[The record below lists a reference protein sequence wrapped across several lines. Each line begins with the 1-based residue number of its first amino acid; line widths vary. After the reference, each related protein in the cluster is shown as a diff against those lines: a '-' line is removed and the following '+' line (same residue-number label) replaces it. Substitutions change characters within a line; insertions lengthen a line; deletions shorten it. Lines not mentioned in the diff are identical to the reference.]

1 MNTLAQGIDET
12 VADLWKALMTQGVT
26 NAISGLS
33 QMCETDIKA
42 YSIEAKRIP
51 VIDIPD
57 LLGGPEAM
65 VAGVYLQMSGAG
77 SGHIVIVCDPESAF
91 DMIDMLMGEPQGTT
105 TEFDE
110 MEQSVLGEVGNVMG
124 SQFLKTLADATGL
137 DLRVS
142 PPAVMMDM
150 SASILDATLADLLS
164 QTDEILILNTTFG
177 TENHKINGKFLA
189 LPNPE
194 LQAKLFVRL
203 AMPVTKMTDAT
214 DATDVTLLPL

>member
-12 VADLWKALMTQGVT
+12 VAELWKALMTQGVT
-26 NAISGLS
+26 NAVSGLS
-33 QMCETDIKA
+33 QMCDTPIKV
-42 YSIEAKRIP
+42 YSIDAKRIP
-51 VIDIPD
+51 VTDIPD

-65 VAGVYLQMSGAG
+65 AAGVYLQMSGAG

-91 DMIDMLMGEPQGTT
+91 DLIDMLMGEPQGTT
-105 TEFDE
+105 SEFDE
-110 MEQSVLGEVGNVMG
+110 MEQSVLGELGNVMG
-124 SQFLKTLADATGL
+124 SQFLNTLADATGL

-150 SASILDATLADLLS
+150 AASILDATLADLLS
-164 QTDEILILNTTFG
+164 RTDEILILDTTFG
-177 TENHKINGKFLA
+177 TEDRKINGKFLA

-203 AMPVTKMTDAT
+203 AMPASETADA
-214 DATDVTLLPL
+214 APIPL

>member
-1 MNTLAQGIDET
+1 MSTLVQGIDET
-12 VADLWKALMTQGVT
+12 IAGLWRVLMTKGVT
-26 NAISGLS
+26 NAVSGLS
-33 QMCETDIKA
+33 QMCEAHIKVS
-42 YSIEAKRIP
+42 SIDAKQIP
-51 VIDIPD
+51 VMSIPD

-65 VAGVYLQMSGAG
+65 VAGVYLQMSGSGA
-77 SGHIVIVCDPESAF
+77 GHIVIVCPPSAAF
-91 DMIDMLMGEPQGTT
+91 DMIDMLMDEPQGTT
-105 TEFDE
+105 SEFDE

-124 SQFLKTLADATGL
+124 SQFLNTLADATGL

-164 QTDEILILNTTFG
+164 QTNEILMLDTTFG
-177 TENHKINGKFLA
+177 TDDRQINGKFLA

-203 AMPVTKMTDAT
+203 GMPAAK
-214 DATDVTLLPL
+214 LN

>member
-1 MNTLAQGIDET
+1 
-12 VADLWKALMTQGVT
+12 
-26 NAISGLS
+26 
-33 QMCETDIKA
+33 
-42 YSIEAKRIP
+42 
-51 VIDIPD
+51 
-57 LLGGPEAM
+57 
-65 VAGVYLQMSGAG
+65 
-77 SGHIVIVCDPESAF
+77 
-91 DMIDMLMGEPQGTT
+91 MGKPRGTT
-105 TEFDE
+105 TDLDE
-110 MEQSVLGEVGNVMG
+110 MRQAVLGEGGNVMG

-203 AMPVTKMTDAT
+203 AMPVTKMTDVTDAT
-214 DATDVTLLPL
+214 DATLLPL